1 MGPCRGGNRGAS
13 ATQSQAGLRAAPFLC
28 TGCHSWRLSRT
39 WSCSVANLHQLPS
52 VSFLL
57 EGRAGSLGVWSWHL
71 GLGPL
76 GPLSEAPCTP
86 PPLPAANQLPPAHA
100 LSDHFLPRAS
110 RQDSSLPHMAAEPR
124 EPCTL
129 SPSTFTTVPSSPR
142 CPSGRHKAR
151 TPRPGTLGCVSPETK
166 GDTVA
171 PRGLTTHPGPK
182 QEGPA
187 WRATRHCPRSS
198 HCMGGCALC
207 SWGESRGDSELA
219 GPPRALCAMPPPS
232 PVVEPARWGKPLTPA
247 AQSSA
252 APWGPSQLYAR
263 GGWKKMWLSNNK

>member
-1 MGPCRGGNRGAS
+1 MAS
-13 ATQSQAGLRAAPFLC
+13 
-28 TGCHSWRLSRT
+28 
-39 WSCSVANLHQLPS
+39 LHQLPS

-71 GLGPL
+71 GLGPM
-76 GPLSEAPCTP
+76 GALSEAPCTP

-110 RQDSSLPHMAAEPR
+110 RQDSSLPHMAAEPQ

-129 SPSTFTTVPSSPR
+129 SPSTFTTVPSSRR
-142 CPSGRHKAR
+142 CPSGHHKAR
-151 TPRPGTLGCVSPETK
+151 TPGPGTLGCVSPQTK
-166 GDTVA
+166 GDIVA
-171 PRGLTTHPGPK
+171 PRGLTTHPGPE

-219 GPPRALCAMPPPS
+219 GPPRAFCAVPPS
-232 PVVEPARWGKPLTPA
+232 QPCGGARQVGEAPYPSSTALSCTLGPLSALHPGRVEKDVVKQQQITSVTGL
-247 AQSSA
+247 
-252 APWGPSQLYAR
+252 
-263 GGWKKMWLSNNK
+263 